1 VSSYNKAKGSKFE
14 TDVMKYLRK
23 LGHFAERLA
32 KAGANDEGDI
42 VTIIAGQTYILEC
55 KNRKSINLPQFWA
68 EAQTEAANYAKARGL
83 PVNPPAFV
91 IVKRR
96 RGSIEDAWVIQ
107 TLEKWIEQMPVPQGQ
122 ITSSQGWTT
131 PAEPQV
137 EESVE
142 KPKKKKKAA
151 EPPLPEEPTEVEQ
164 KEAED
169 DLQ

>member
-1 VSSYNKAKGSKFE
+1 MSSYNKAKGSKFE

-55 KNRKSINLPQFWA
+55 KNRKSLDLPQFWA
-68 EAQTEAANYAKARGL
+68 EAQAEAANYAKARGL
-83 PVNPPAFV
+83 VVDPPAFV

-107 TLEKWIEQMPVPQGQ
+107 NLEEWVNGLSNKTIKAMEENSLEKKISNTVPEMGKGN
-122 ITSSQGWTT
+122 SN
-131 PAEPQV
+131 
-137 EESVE
+137 
-142 KPKKKKKAA
+142 
-151 EPPLPEEPTEVEQ
+151 
-164 KEAED
+164 
-169 DLQ
+169 

>member
-1 VSSYNKAKGSKFE
+1 MSSYNKAKGSKFE

-83 PVNPPAFV
+83 LFSPLAFV

-96 RGSIEDAWVIQ
+96 NAGIEKAWVIQ
-107 TLEKWIEQMPVPQGQ
+107 DLDQWIKEKAMPVPQGQ
-122 ITSSQGWTT
+122 ITSSEGWNN
-131 PAEPQV
+131 PQPQAEAVV
-137 EESVE
+137 EEE
-142 KPKKKKKAA
+142 TPKPKKKKAV
-151 EPPLPEEPTEVEQ
+151 EE
-164 KEAED
+164 
-169 DLQ
+169 

>member
-55 KNRKSINLPQFWA
+55 KNRKSLDLPQFWA
-68 EAQTEAANYAKARGL
+68 EAQVEAANYAKARGL
-83 PVNPPAFV
+83 VVEPPAFV

-96 RGSIEDAWVIQ
+96 RASIEDAWVIQ
-107 TLEKWIEQMPVPQGQ
+107 NLEEWLNGLNNK
-122 ITSSQGWTT
+122 T
-131 PAEPQV
+131 AKA
-137 EESVE
+137 VE
-142 KPKKKKKAA
+142 KNSL
-151 EPPLPEEPTEVEQ
+151 EEEISNTVPEMGESNS
-164 KEAED
+164 D
-169 DLQ
+169 

>member
-1 VSSYNKAKGSKFE
+1 MAKGSKFE

-55 KNRKSINLPQFWA
+55 KNRKSLDLPQFWA
-68 EAQTEAANYAKARGL
+68 EAQVEAANYAKARGL
-83 PVNPPAFV
+83 VVEPPAFV

-107 TLEKWIEQMPVPQGQ
+107 TLEKWVGQMPVPEGK
-122 ITSSQGWTT
+122 ITSSEIFAT
-131 PAEPQV
+131 PEVKEEPKV
-137 EESVE
+137 EEVVAE
-142 KPKKKKKAA
+142 EEPKKK
-151 EPPLPEEPTEVEQ
+151 
-164 KEAED
+164 
-169 DLQ
+169 